1 MCGITRN
8 RIVINND
15 SIHLTI
21 NLISGRLFHFIK
33 MIRNERSGE
42 LVMFNCNNFLE
53 MTIRI
58 EESFNTYILAFKQA
72 TLGLYNAIRLENS
85 IRPVYRVVNVSKLIL
100 RTPISMVL
108 YLITLS

>member
-1 MCGITRN
+1 
-8 RIVINND
+8 
-15 SIHLTI
+15 
-21 NLISGRLFHFIK
+21 
-33 MIRNERSGE
+33 
-42 LVMFNCNNFLE
+42 MFNCNNFLE

-58 EESFNTYILAFKQA
+58 EEPFNTYILAFKQA